1 MKSFSKLAL
10 IAMFS
15 IFAIAP
21 AAANIVMVDA
31 SSIQG
36 DNVLFNN
43 GAQTGTSVTGH
54 TQSGT
59 LVTFT
64 GTVFAGG
71 TTIMAD
77 GGQAQIEGPFNTATN
92 NPNDTLALSSLSF
105 SLANNHTFN
114 NLEFNVFGGGAT
126 TVSFLLTDNLGN
138 PFSFSNKSLDNGSNF
153 FGFQGINGESI
164 ASITMSFNSTGI
176 DDVRQIRLDETVTA
190 AVPEPST
197 WAMMLIGF
205 AAIGFIATRQRS
217 RRSRMLHA

>member
-1 MKSFSKLAL
+1 MNSLSKPAL
-10 IAMFS
+10 IAILS
-15 IFAIAP
+15 VLSAAP
-21 AAANIVMVDA
+21 AAASIMMVDA

-36 DNVLFNN
+36 DNVLFNT
-43 GAQTGTSVTGH
+43 GTQTGSSVIGH

-64 GTVFAGG
+64 GTTVGGG
-71 TTIMAD
+71 TTIMAN
-77 GGQAQIEGPFNTATN
+77 GGQARIEGALNTATQ
-92 NPNDTLALSSLSF
+92 NPNDTLALSTLSF

-126 TVSFLLTDNLGN
+126 AVSFLLTDNLGN
-138 PFSFSNKSLDNGSNF
+138 PFSFLNEGLKNGSNF

-197 WAMMLIGF
+197 WAMLILGF
-205 AAIGFIATRQRS
+205 LGVGFMAY
-217 RRSRMLHA
+217 RRKHSVTAC